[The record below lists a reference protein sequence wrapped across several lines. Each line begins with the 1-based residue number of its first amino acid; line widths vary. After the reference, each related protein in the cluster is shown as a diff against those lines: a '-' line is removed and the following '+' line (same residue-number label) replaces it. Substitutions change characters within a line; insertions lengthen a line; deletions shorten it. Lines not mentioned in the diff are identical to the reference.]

1 MKKECLAAAILVCAV
16 SLCISISYA
25 QKSLA
30 SGYQITTD
38 HHGIGVLIGETVTA
52 WADTTNLTTA
62 EVNFTW
68 IFEDSETKREVTVTS
83 YITWFTGED
92 GWPEQ
97 PGVTHGTE
105 VRRFIDSYGPF
116 ELDEIGDWA
125 VKAKFINSYGQTWA
139 SDNDSFPVRATSFHV
154 IPEVPLGT
162 IAIILTMFG
171 AIGLFAIRKRK
182 IPLPI

>member
-52 WADTTNLTTA
+52 WADTTNLTTTK
-62 EVNFTW
+62 VNFTW